1 MRAGRHLARPKRY
14 IPGLGVE
21 LDDPGL
27 LPEAVAEQARA
38 GDGWVKLVGDWID
51 RGVGDLAP
59 LWPDDVLVEAIAV
72 AHSHGARVTA
82 HVFGEDALPGLI
94 GAGIDCI
101 EHGTGLSDD
110 IIDEMARRGIALV
123 PTLINV
129 ETFPAIADAAAR
141 YPRYAEHMR
150 ALHARVRDTLGA
162 ALDAGVPVY
171 VGSDA
176 GGGIGHGRVVD
187 EIAALRAA
195 GMDGE
200 RALAAAS
207 WAARDWLDVPG
218 LVDGAPAD
226 LLVVDGDPRSD
237 PDVLRTPSLVLL
249 RGVTFR

>member
-1 MRAGRHLARPKRY
+1 
-14 IPGLGVE
+14 
-21 LDDPGL
+21 
-27 LPEAVAEQARA
+27 
-38 GDGWVKLVGDWID
+38 
-51 RGVGDLAP
+51 
-59 LWPDDVLVEAIAV
+59 
-72 AHSHGARVTA
+72 
-82 HVFGEDALPGLI
+82 
-94 GAGIDCI
+94 
-101 EHGTGLSDD
+101 
-110 IIDEMARRGIALV
+110 
-123 PTLINV
+123 
-129 ETFPAIADAAAR
+129 
-141 YPRYAEHMR
+141 MR